1 MTCHPPNIF
10 FLRNRMGGC
19 RMQYPLRSNMH
30 VIISSSSLLGVADVP
45 MVLSS
50 GSGIRLGVAG
60 LELPWYDDASSK
72 KPGGVEGGMLNLPRE
87 TFRNKFLP
95 DDLPETLDS
104 GPVSGVAE
112 EELEYA
118 DLDVRL
124 EEREVSMVASVS
136 FRRPG
141 DLLLSLLANRRVVSM
156 MR

>member
-1 MTCHPPNIF
+1 
-10 FLRNRMGGC
+10 
-19 RMQYPLRSNMH
+19 
-30 VIISSSSLLGVADVP
+30 
-45 MVLSS
+45 
-50 GSGIRLGVAG
+50 
-60 LELPWYDDASSK
+60 
-72 KPGGVEGGMLNLPRE
+72 MLNLPRE